1 MAKKSKKMSDE
12 EIISEVDKRTK
23 KFMKAARAFL
33 ATKAGSTEVP
43 VEWEVS
49 VIMLE
54 TYYREFLELT
64 MRIEQL
70 DSLTITGRYGETP
83 NPILQVRDKSA
94 TRLEILL
101 KQMGITMKSAIN
113 LNVVDPKK
121 EESALEK
128 FMKGKV
134 EVR

>member
-1 MAKKSKKMSDE
+1 MKNKKLTDE
-12 EIISEVDKRTK
+12 QITLEVEKRTK

-49 VIMLE
+49 VIMLQ
-54 TYYREFLELT
+54 TYFEEFLHLT

-70 DSLTITGRYGETP
+70 DSLTIKGRYGEAP
-83 NPILQVRDKSA
+83 SPLLAVRDKAA
-94 TRLEILL
+94 TRLESML
-101 KQMGITMKSAIN
+101 KQMGMTMKSAIN

-121 EESALEK
+121 EESVLSK
-128 FMKGKV
+128 YMKGKI
-134 EVR
+134 EER

>member
-64 MRIEQL
+64 MRIEQKE
-70 DSLTITGRYGETP
+70 SRSAETTALP
-83 NPILQVRDKSA
+83 LRAGTEKPQILYFR
-94 TRLEILL
+94 
-101 KQMGITMKSAIN
+101 
-113 LNVVDPKK
+113 
-121 EESALEK
+121 
-128 FMKGKV
+128 
-134 EVR
+134 

>member
-1 MAKKSKKMSDE
+1 MAKKVKKLTDE
-12 EIISEVDKRTK
+12 EIISEVEKKTK

-54 TYYREFLELT
+54 TYYKEFLELT

-70 DSLTITGRYGETP
+70 DSLTIKGRYGDAP

-94 TRLEILL
+94 TRLESLL
-101 KQMGITMKSAIN
+101 KQMGMTMKSAIN

-121 EESALEK
+121 EESVLTK
-128 FMKGKV
+128 YMKGKV

>member
-1 MAKKSKKMSDE
+1 MAKKVKKLTDE
-12 EIISEVDKRTK
+12 EIISEVEKKTK

-33 ATKAGSTEVP
+33 ATKAGSTDVP

-54 TYYREFLELT
+54 TYYKEFLELT

-70 DSLTITGRYGETP
+70 DSLTISGRYGEAP

-94 TRLEILL
+94 TRLESLL
-101 KQMGITMKSAIN
+101 KQMGMTMKSAIN

-121 EESALEK
+121 EESVLTK
-128 FMKGKV
+128 YMKGKV